1 SRPLTVPGLP
11 PTGSASVTRWARRV
25 NRDIDITLNQEESEV
40 SYTACGQPYYLSG
53 LVASRDALIIR
64 RASEFK
70 ADEIEV
76 RLRHRVIN
84 VSTAECTVKVH
95 DLDRDAVEVV
105 PYDRLI
111 LATGARPVIPVVP
124 GSHLDG
130 VVTLRTMAE
139 LDGFRSALD
148 RLRPKGAVIVGGG
161 YLGLEVAE
169 SLHALGVEAT
179 IVERFERL
187 FPRLDPEMSQ
197 RVHDYLIAQG
207 VRVVVDDGMA
217 EITEKAGRVATV
229 VTASGREL
237 PAELVVLGTG
247 IRPNVELAEQSGIVL
262 GPTGAIAVDPRMETN
277 VQGVFAAG
285 DCAES
290 LHRLTRTP
298 VWDPLGDIANLQG
311 RVAGENAAGGNARF
325 PGVLGTGIFKTF
337 DLNVGL
343 TGLTE
348 ATAREAGLSPI
359 AAVISARDKA
369 RYYPGARELTLKLI
383 AESGSGRLLGA
394 QAVGFGAVDKMI
406 DIAATALLGGL
417 SCLDLENADL
427 AYAPPFSPV
436 LSPIIVAASTLSRK
450 LA

>member
-1 SRPLTVPGLP
+1 MHLIVIGGVAAGAKAAAR
-11 PTGSASVTRWARRV
+11 ARRV
-25 NRDIDITLNQEESEV
+25 NRDIAITLYQEESEV

-161 YLGLEVAE
+161 YIGLEVAE

-217 EITEKAGRVATV
+217 EITEKAGRV
-229 VTASGREL
+229 
-237 PAELVVLGTG
+237 
-247 IRPNVELAEQSGIVL
+247 
-262 GPTGAIAVDPRMETN
+262 
-277 VQGVFAAG
+277 
-285 DCAES
+285 
-290 LHRLTRTP
+290 
-298 VWDPLGDIANLQG
+298 
-311 RVAGENAAGGNARF
+311 
-325 PGVLGTGIFKTF
+325 
-337 DLNVGL
+337 
-343 TGLTE
+343 
-348 ATAREAGLSPI
+348 
-359 AAVISARDKA
+359 
-369 RYYPGARELTLKLI
+369 
-383 AESGSGRLLGA
+383 
-394 QAVGFGAVDKMI
+394 
-406 DIAATALLGGL
+406 
-417 SCLDLENADL
+417 
-427 AYAPPFSPV
+427 
-436 LSPIIVAASTLSRK
+436 
-450 LA
+450 

>member
-1 SRPLTVPGLP
+1 MHLIVVGGVAAGTKAAAR
-11 PTGSASVTRWARRV
+11 ARRV
-25 NRDIDITLNQEESEV
+25 NRDIAITLYQEESEV

-53 LVASRDALIIR
+53 LVPSRDELIIR

-70 ADEIEV
+70 ADGIEV

-84 VSTAECTVKVH
+84 LSTKERIVKVH
-95 DLDRDAVEVV
+95 DLDHDSLETVH
-105 PYDRLI
+105 YDRLI
-111 LATGARPVIPVVP
+111 LATGARPVIPAVP
-124 GSHLDG
+124 GSELDG

-139 LDGFRSALD
+139 LDRFRSALD
-148 RLRPKGAVIVGGG
+148 RLRPRGAVIVGGG
-161 YLGLEVAE
+161 YIGLEVAE
-169 SLHALGVEAT
+169 SLHALGVGVT
-179 IVERFERL
+179 IVERLEQL
-187 FPRLDPEMSQ
+187 LPRVDPEMGQ
-197 RVHDYLIAQG
+197 RVYEYLIAKG
-207 VRVVVDDGMA
+207 VCVVLGEGMA
-217 EITEKAGRVATV
+217 EITEKAGRVAAV
-229 VTASGREL
+229 VTAAGRRL
-237 PAELVVLGTG
+237 PAELAVLAIG
-247 IRPNVELAEQSGIVL
+247 IRPNVELAAQAGIAL
-262 GPTGAIAVDPRMETN
+262 GLTGAIAVDPRMETN
-277 VQGVFAAG
+277 VEGVFAAG

-290 LHRLTRTP
+290 VHRLTRVP

-325 PGVLGTGIFKTF
+325 PGVLGTAIFKTF

-383 AESGSGRLLGA
+383 AESASGRLLGA

-450 LA
+450 LT